1 MTLPRCVDDSR
12 SQTVPCQSFCQFL
25 KVKNP
30 SKLLQ
35 KDFPLGG
42 VVKCDND
49 SVVRVNC
56 VVLSDSGKSFR
67 PGVTDDAKDAAPWRG
82 GVEVKWERRGGKR

>member
-1 MTLPRCVDDSR
+1 MAGAPDDDTPTMLMTVAARHW
-12 SQTVPCQSFCQFL
+12 QTVPCQSFCQFL

-67 PGVTDDAKDAAPWRG
+67 PGVTDDAKDAG
-82 GVEVKWERRGGKR
+82 GS